1 MRILIKDEYLDFEA
15 PIQMT
20 EEQRKKFIRFMK
32 NLFDDV
38 KVVNVIEKTKE
49 MGDREVSPRKW
60 VPEELS
66 LLLTPK
72 NNKDIAVKT
81 NRSEMSVKMMRGSFV
96 PEFLVWAKKKG
107 YSLPVKIDVIKEF
120 LDEREKE

>member
-49 MGDREVSPRKW
+49 MGDRQVKPKKW
-60 VPEELS
+60 IPEELS
-66 LLLTPK
+66 LLLTPTS
-72 NNKDIAVKT
+72 NKGLTTKLKRT
-81 NRSEMSVKMMRGSFV
+81 EMSIKMMRGSFV

-107 YSLPVKIDVIKEF
+107 YSLPVKIETIKEF

>member
-120 LDEREKE
+120 LDEREEE

>member
-20 EEQRKKFIRFMK
+20 EEQREKFIRFMK
-32 NLFDDV
+32 NLFGNI

-49 MGDREVSPRKW
+49 MGDRKVDPKKW
-60 VPEELS
+60 TPEELS
-66 LLLTPK
+66 LLLTPI
-72 NNKDIAVKT
+72 NNRDLTTKLKRT
-81 NRSEMSVKMMRGSFV
+81 EMSVKMKRGSFV

-107 YSLPVKIDVIKEF
+107 YSLPVKIEVIKEF

>member
-1 MRILIKDEYLDFEA
+1 MRILIKDEYLDFET

-20 EEQRKKFIRFMK
+20 EEQRKKFIQFMEK
-32 NLFDDV
+32 LFGDIEIV
-38 KVVNVIEKTKE
+38 KVIEKTKE

-120 LDEREKE
+120 LDEREEE